1 VQFFFIVMFCN
12 TFYEACIN
20 ALFLINSVLEGHCPA
35 EFSSNPDHL
44 SKLIKD
50 FRITRKSQV
59 SVFDQGQ
66 SLRNPA
72 LYGYL

>member
-1 VQFFFIVMFCN
+1 MFCN

-20 ALFLINSVLEGHCPA
+20 ALFLINSVLEGHCLA
-35 EFSSNPDHL
+35 EFSFNPDPTHL